1 MRAADADDKIAD
13 AESGAPEQVDQ
24 VLAALTGLTAKF
36 AGVEMTVSEL
46 AARPVSY
53 THLTLPTTAYV

>member
-13 AESGAPEQVDQ
+13 AESGAPGQVDQ

-36 AGVEMTVSEL
+36 AGVETTVSEL
-46 AARPVSY
+46 PSR
-53 THLTLPTTAYV
+53 